1 MTLALYTFSSLIESL
16 LNPAQTIEEIDAHR
30 QKEVLALVPY
40 LDAAL
45 RRDVSSVAAALV
57 AELEEE
63 LNQDLENIEVA
74 KAGGQILKGMHV
86 LAAGDGA
93 KKGVVIH
100 YDAGDHEPYKVRWG
114 DGEQWL
120 KPADIVLDEAAAEE
134 AVKER
139 HKEKV
144 KELEE
149 LQAQILSEF
158 DALSDDLATTEKTSW
173 YTETPVVDGTHGA
186 GRCGGVRR
194 APADAGCPCAGSTRT
209 PTTSRPFAMSST
221 SSTLGSRGS
230 SRCSCFALALYSC
243 ARHLHR
249 G

>member
-1 MTLALYTFSSLIESL
+1 

-45 RRDVSSVAAALV
+45 RRDVQSVAAALV
-57 AELEEE
+57 ADLEE
-63 LNQDLENIEVA
+63 N
-74 KAGGQILKGMHV
+74 
-86 LAAGDGA
+86 
-93 KKGVVIH
+93 
-100 YDAGDHEPYKVRWG
+100 
-114 DGEQWL
+114 
-120 KPADIVLDEAAAEE
+120 AAE
-134 AVKER
+134 ER
-139 HKEKV
+139 HKEKM

-221 SSTLGSRGS
+221 SSTLGSCDS

>member
-1 MTLALYTFSSLIESL
+1 
-16 LNPAQTIEEIDAHR
+16 
-30 QKEVLALVPY
+30 VLALVPY

-45 RRDVSSVAAALV
+45 RRDVASVAAALV
-57 AELEEE
+57 ADLEEE

-74 KAGGQILKGMHV
+74 KAGGRILKGMHV
-86 LAAGDGA
+86 LAAGDRA
-93 KKGVVIH
+93 KKGVVET
-100 YDAGDHEPYKVRWG
+100 DDGSSSPYKVRWSH
-114 DGEQWL
+114 GELSSWM
-120 KPADIVLDEAAAEE
+120 KPDDIVLDEKAAEE
-134 AVKER
+134 RHKV

-221 SSTLGSRGS
+221 SSTLGSRDS